1 MAPNPFRP
9 TFGTSPPLLVGRE
22 AQLDA
27 FAASLEEG
35 PGSPGRA
42 TVYTG
47 ARGVGKTVMLN
58 AVEDLARQFGW
69 LVVSETATPGLVDR
83 LIHDGLPSARSLLD
97 GDGAKR
103 RITGVDL
110 PVVGGGITF
119 DVDQPRST
127 STLRGQLTALAIN
140 AEEHD
145 TGVLITVDEIQAANI
160 DELRTLATSL
170 QHAFREN
177 RNIAFVAAGL
187 PAALEPIL
195 NDTVLTFLRRADRY
209 DLATVDTADV
219 AEAIDIPI
227 RNAGR
232 SITAAALE
240 HAAQA
245 TAGYPFMI
253 QLVGYHSYRQRP
265 DRETVDIDDVTRG
278 VEAARRRLGQL
289 VIEPELAG
297 LSDVDRTFLLA
308 MAHDEGASKM
318 ADIQRRLGAD
328 VDANYA
334 SQYRLRLISAEVIV
348 QTKRG
353 YVDFALPAMRQY
365 LRDHGALQ
373 AQAEHDTSTTP
384 T

>member
-1 MAPNPFRP
+1 MGQNPFRP

-22 AQLDA
+22 AQIDA
-27 FAASLEEG
+27 FAAALDDG

-58 AVEDLARQFGW
+58 AVEDVAKQSGW
-69 LVVSETATPGLVDR
+69 LVISETATPGLIGR
-83 LIHDGLPSARSLLD
+83 LIHEGLPGARIALD
-97 GDGAKR
+97 GDAATR
-103 RITGVDL
+103 RVTGVNL

-119 DVDQPRST
+119 DVDEARAMPSLRS
-127 STLRGQLTALAIN
+127 QLNELASD
-140 AEEHD
+140 AEQHG
-145 TGVLITVDEIQAANI
+145 TGVLITVDEIQAADIN
-160 DELRTLATSL
+160 ELRALATTL
-170 QHAFREN
+170 QHAFRED
-177 RNIAFVAAGL
+177 RNVAFVAAGL

-195 NDTVLTFLRRADRY
+195 NDNVLTFLRRADRY
-209 DLATVDTADV
+209 ELATVDLADV
-219 AEAIDIPI
+219 AQAIDTPI

-232 SITAAALE
+232 SITDEALE
-240 HAAQA
+240 QAAQA
-245 TAGYPFMI
+245 TSGYPFMI

-265 DRETVDIDDVTRG
+265 DRQVVDLDDVTSG
-278 VEAARRRLGQL
+278 VQAARRRLGQL

-308 MAHDEGASKM
+308 MAHDDGASKM
-318 ADIQRRLGAD
+318 ADIQRRLGAG

-365 LRDHGALQ
+365 LRDHGALGN
-373 AQAEHDTSTTP
+373 QAEHDA
-384 T
+384 